1 MFIQDSRQS
10 AIIPLSSNIKLQEK
24 YVSVLGHIRAGRL
37 MEDMD
42 IFAGYISD
50 SSCFSF
56 ELTNAFLKDC
66 CVKQLSI
73 CLNKLNAFCQPVL
86 FIRLVL
92 KLIKLALQFLQ

>member
-1 MFIQDSRQS
+1 MFIQESRQS

-24 YVSVLGHIRAGRL
+24 YVSVLGHVRAGRL

-56 ELTNAFLKDC
+56 ELKNAFQKVY
-66 CVKQLSI
+66 CVKQQSI
-73 CLNKLNAFCQPVL
+73 CLNKLNA
-86 FIRLVL
+86 
-92 KLIKLALQFLQ
+92 LAKFYLQD